1 MLKSLLLFIVLI
13 LVFFIAIIGIV
24 VFKAMALVRSLKKGG
39 KGKKQTSGYSNGSYQ
54 SHRTTN
60 TSTGETIIDT
70 RDPQTA
76 NRKIIPSDEGEYVDY
91 TIE

>member
-13 LVFFIAIIGIV
+13 FVFFIAIIGFV
-24 VFKAMALVRSLKKGG
+24 VFKAMAIVRNFKKGG
-39 KGKKQTSGYSNGSYQ
+39 KGNKQTSGYSN
-54 SHRTTN
+54 
-60 TSTGETIIDT
+60 GETIIDT

-91 TIE
+91 TTE

>member
-13 LVFFIAIIGIV
+13 FVFFIAIIGFV
-24 VFKAMALVRSLKKGG
+24 VFKAMTIVRNFKKGG
-39 KGKKQTSGYSNGSYQ
+39 KGNKQTSGYNNGSYQ
-54 SHRTTN
+54 SHRTTS

-91 TIE
+91 TPE

>member
-13 LVFFIAIIGIV
+13 FVFFIAIIGFV
-24 VFKAMALVRSLKKGG
+24 VFKAMGG
-39 KGKKQTSGYSNGSYQ
+39 KGNKQTSGYSNGSYQ
-54 SHRTTN
+54 SHRTTS
-60 TSTGETIIDT
+60 TYTGETIIDT

-91 TIE
+91 TTE